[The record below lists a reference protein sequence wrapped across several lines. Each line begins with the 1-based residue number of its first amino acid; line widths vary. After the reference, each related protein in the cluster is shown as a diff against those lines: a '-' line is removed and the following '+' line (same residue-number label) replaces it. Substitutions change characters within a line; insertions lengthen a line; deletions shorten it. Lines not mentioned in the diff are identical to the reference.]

1 MGKIFYHYNDHANIK
16 FCNENNERTIFYKL
30 LYPIAES
37 SRRRCPTLSAPT
49 NGRISCSLGNDDTP
63 NHNKIFGFTCD
74 DGFDLIGSSSR
85 TCLVS
90 GRRNRGRGSW
100 N

>member
-1 MGKIFYHYNDHANIK
+1 M
-16 FCNENNERTIFYKL
+16 
-30 LYPIAES
+30 
-37 SRRRCPTLSAPT
+37 
-49 NGRISCSLGNDDTP
+49 ISCSLGDDDTP
-63 NHNKIFGFTCD
+63 THNEICSFTCD

-100 N
+100 NGTAAACAGEYVYCFCDFENHFKIYGHYGMCK